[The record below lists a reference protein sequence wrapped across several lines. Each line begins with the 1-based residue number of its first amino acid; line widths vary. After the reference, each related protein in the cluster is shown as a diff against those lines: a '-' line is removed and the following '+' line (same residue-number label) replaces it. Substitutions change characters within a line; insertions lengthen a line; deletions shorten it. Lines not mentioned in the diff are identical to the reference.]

1 MSWCWCCLH
10 RFWDEIRR
18 QFGAHLSELF
28 VPSIFQSR
36 KFFVDEYTWACD
48 LQRVHSGWT
57 TTAVLKRTFR
67 KNLDSAN
74 FTVVQNPSR
83 DIWCITSSHKLK
95 EFTEYCYVLT
105 TCCFP
110 YAWRFFKHILGIPQ
124 EIQNFKTSQNTLL
137 KFIFQVKNLHIHSS
151 NM

>member
-1 MSWCWCCLH
+1 MGCLGA
-10 RFWDEIRR
+10 DAVCIG
-18 QFGAHLSELF
+18 FGTKKGGSLEHISHNCLFLLSSKAGNLSLTNTREL
-28 VPSIFQSR
+28 VIFNE
-36 KFFVDEYTWACD
+36 FTV
-48 LQRVHSGWT
+48 SGRSPPFQKT
-57 TTAVLKRTFR
+57 RTFR

-110 YAWRFFKHILGIPQ
+110 YAWRFLKHILGIFHKK
-124 EIQNFKTSQNTLL
+124 FKISKLPKIL
-137 KFIFQVKNLHIHSS
+137 Y
-151 NM
+151 